1 MTPARLRDDAGRALR
16 MTTRGRR
23 APGFTVAA
31 TVPKVSFRD
40 GVLTNSGPGRTAVS
54 NVDSTAHL
62 EQHTPE
68 GTVSAECA
76 GSTA

>member
-1 MTPARLRDDAGRALR
+1 VGGAPPASPLPQPL
-16 MTTRGRR
+16 
-23 APGFTVAA
+23 
-31 TVPKVSFRD
+31 PKVSFRD